1 MEGQPLVRAPDCKV
15 LAPYRTFG
23 ASSMPSI
30 YLSLSFGHSY
40 LMVGG
45 VCAAQV
51 SLLFKELSFDYECD
65 VAVESLAAIKRAVE
79 RINQGVPAQLKAAVS
94 VGNDM
99 RHMYVDRD
107 HDVRSA
113 VRR

>member
-1 MEGQPLVRAPDCKV
+1 MA
-15 LAPYRTFG
+15 
-23 ASSMPSI
+23 
-30 YLSLSFGHSY
+30 
-40 LMVGG
+40 GG

-107 HDVRSA
+107 HGGRLLVCATVTVPMLMMAMTIGTRYVQA
-113 VRR
+113 PIQQHGGPIG